1 MDKWDKETL
10 MWTGMWVVLAII
22 AAITLSILM
31 YSYNDRLKTMAEKDY
46 CETTVSGTSNV
57 LWQKCK

>member
-10 MWTGMWVVLAII
+10 MWAGMWVVLAII